1 MMYRGATFGEI
12 EDAAGF
18 GWTIGQV
25 SFDWPTMIAN
35 KDKEI
40 ARLESIYT
48 VNLEKSGVEVVK
60 SGAVLEDAHT
70 VGLQSTGNAVK
81 ARYVLIATGSRPNQG
96 TEIPGIEDEI
106 SSTEAFHMPELPRSS
121 CTQ

>member
-35 KDKEI
+35 KAKEI

-48 VNLEKSGVEVVK
+48 VNLEKSGVGVVK
-60 SGAVLEDAHT
+60 SRAGLEDAHT
-70 VGLQSTGNAVK
+70 VRLPSTGNAVK
-81 ARYVLIATGSRPNQG
+81 ARDGLIPTGTRPNQG
-96 TEIPGIEDEI
+96 SEN
-106 SSTEAFHMPELPRSS
+106 
-121 CTQ
+121 